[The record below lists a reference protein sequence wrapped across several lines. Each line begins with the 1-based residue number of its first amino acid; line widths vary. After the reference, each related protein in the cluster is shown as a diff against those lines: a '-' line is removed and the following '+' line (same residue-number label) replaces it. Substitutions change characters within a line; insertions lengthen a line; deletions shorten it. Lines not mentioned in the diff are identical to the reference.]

1 MFRVETH
8 DNSYEYFN
16 NIDLNE
22 KALHIT
28 SNLSLDKL
36 LRKSKSSNNNEWKI
50 KSIDHLLQDIYP
62 NLHDLIN
69 NNKLKIILRDL
80 LIKNQVEKNIIQE
93 ENIKILFSD
102 YIFLIQSG
110 IRHIPNIDG
119 IGNERESIVKVFNE
133 FVENEYVQVIIKELS
148 SSTNL
153 KNKYTNLN
161 NEKIEKIYLYN
172 FNNLHLS
179 RMVFFYRLK
188 YLGYEVVFRI
198 PKFGIKTID
207 EPWENLYD
215 KKYFNWDE
223 SNYKLYNKVEK
234 STYID
239 YIQGNEVE
247 DDNRKIIFKEFLGSF
262 EFKKELENDK
272 EKNVSY
278 YSLDTKLINQV
289 FDIDKEKEY
298 NMPIVRF
305 MTNMYNCRY
314 KEDDIYLNYNLLI
327 DLLTSGWI
335 EIKEGNR
342 IINGTDYLDFI
353 KNIENYFEGVD
364 SINGILNRIEELRNL
379 KLASDTIEE
388 EVKQK
393 IGKNKVKKF
402 LSNPFR
408 CISYV
413 NIENYDI
420 TILQFKSLVERLR
433 YILKNTIKR
442 EDGFVYYNKNSIFLK
457 SILERNTFINK
468 LREDDNYKITV
479 DKIYSVLN
487 YTHDIELIYKEDVK
501 ELISILVNKD
511 DKEKVEEILPI
522 DTLDGDWQRNVYDQI
537 HIADLSFKAYQ
548 KYLDSKKTIGKYIN
562 HKFIG
567 KILDSDMYDKQEA
580 LKKSLEI
587 AKLSVKN
594 TEQFFNFDIANIIVN
609 YNGTIILSYIQNL
622 RDGDSESILL
632 RILKNLYQREINSE
646 DILLDYLD
654 NFEEDI
660 NKNDSFIITDDILN
674 KHRLISP
681 VGYRDLDF
689 CYTKFIYSN
698 LIEPNVVYESDFHHR
713 LVFSRL
719 ISLLKRDIPN
729 YEENI
734 KRFLFPLFP
743 QWNYTTKENMVIT
756 NLKNL
761 SLKEYYLYENINY
774 PKNID
779 KLQILMS
786 KYIVTEKYKVKN
798 RYEENKLDTEKLF
811 KEFITNYMNGSNLY
825 NTGRHCTMC
834 PHILICEKGEYSIER
849 NN

>member
-110 IRHIPNIDG
+110 IRHIPNIDS

-133 FVENEYVQVIIKELS
+133 FVENEYVQAIIKELS

-153 KNKYTNLN
+153 KNKYTNIN

-262 EFKKELENDK
+262 EFKKELEKDK

-379 KLASDTIEE
+379 KLASDTMEE

-442 EDGFVYYNKNSIFLK
+442 EDGFVDYNKNSIFLK

-511 DKEKVEEILPI
+511 DKEKVEQILPI

-537 HIADLSFKAYQ
+537 HITDLSFKAYQ

-567 KILDSDMYDKQEA
+567 KILDSDMYYKQEA

-609 YNGTIILSYIQNL
+609 YKGTIILSYIQNL
-622 RDGDSESILL
+622 RDGDTS
-632 RILKNLYQREINSE
+632 
-646 DILLDYLD
+646 
-654 NFEEDI
+654 
-660 NKNDSFIITDDILN
+660 
-674 KHRLISP
+674 
-681 VGYRDLDF
+681 
-689 CYTKFIYSN
+689 
-698 LIEPNVVYESDFHHR
+698 
-713 LVFSRL
+713 
-719 ISLLKRDIPN
+719 
-729 YEENI
+729 
-734 KRFLFPLFP
+734 
-743 QWNYTTKENMVIT
+743 
-756 NLKNL
+756 
-761 SLKEYYLYENINY
+761 
-774 PKNID
+774 
-779 KLQILMS
+779 
-786 KYIVTEKYKVKN
+786 
-798 RYEENKLDTEKLF
+798 
-811 KEFITNYMNGSNLY
+811 
-825 NTGRHCTMC
+825 
-834 PHILICEKGEYSIER
+834 
-849 NN
+849 